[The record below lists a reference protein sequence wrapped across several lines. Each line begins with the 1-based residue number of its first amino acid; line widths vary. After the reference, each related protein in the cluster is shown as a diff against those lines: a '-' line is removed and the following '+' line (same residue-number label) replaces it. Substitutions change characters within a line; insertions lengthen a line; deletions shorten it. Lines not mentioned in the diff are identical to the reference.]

1 MNPNEARSFAGKR
14 VGRVRKR
21 GWFGEMF
28 KTKDLDKE
36 CDLKSTEDCDY
47 EEVLEY
53 MNKHHK
59 DGSDGIDAT
68 DAAVSI

>member
-1 MNPNEARSFAGKR
+1 MNPNEARSFAGER

-53 MNKHHK
+53 MNKPIIK
-59 DGSDGIDAT
+59 MVAM
-68 DAAVSI
+68 VSTLPTQL